1 MFLKKN
7 FPDEAVSIFF
17 LSESGAKNCHFV
29 SLRLRS
35 VKGEKGW
42 FVQRSSGM
50 ECCCLC
56 FHEDRMRLG
65 SSKPKACFW
74 LGTALA
80 FRYLCDSLK
89 YFI

>member
-42 FVQRSSGM
+42 LVQRSSGM
-50 ECCCLC
+50 EGRCLC
-56 FHEDRMRLG
+56 FHEDRMWLG
-65 SSKPKACFW
+65 SSSPKSK
-74 LGTALA
+74 L
-80 FRYLCDSLK
+80 
-89 YFI
+89 